1 MQSGKGKVRKWGIWG
16 QLLLREGEG
25 ERGEETCVSNE
36 DGKGE
41 SWIKR
46 QP

>member
-1 MQSGKGKVRKWGIWG
+1 MGDLGAVATK
-16 QLLLREGEG
+16 REREW
-25 ERGEETCVSNE
+25 GEETCVSNE

-41 SWIKR
+41 RWIKR